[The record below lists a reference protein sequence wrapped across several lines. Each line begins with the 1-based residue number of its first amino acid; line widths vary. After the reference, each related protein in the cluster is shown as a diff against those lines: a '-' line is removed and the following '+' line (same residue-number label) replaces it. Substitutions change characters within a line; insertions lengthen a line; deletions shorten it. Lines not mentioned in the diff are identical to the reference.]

1 MQETDMR
8 IIGRRAGRAGIE
20 IPVLGLGGA
29 PLGDLYA
36 RLPEAEALG
45 TIRTAYDAGIRL
57 FDTAPYYGHGLSE
70 HRFGHVLRQMPRE
83 SYVLSTKVGRWLEPR
98 PIEKVERG
106 IWAGSLAMQP
116 VLDYSYDGTMRAI
129 EQSLQR
135 LGIDRIDILLI
146 HDVDVWTHGSAEA
159 YEQRYR
165 EAVAGAAKALVELRA
180 QGVVRAIGAGINE
193 IGSAERFLREVDLDC
208 LMLAGR
214 YTLLEQ
220 GAIERLLPLAE
231 ARGIR
236 LLIAGPFNSGIL
248 AVGAREGAQYDY
260 KPAASEI
267 RARVA
272 RLEAICVRHQVPLAA
287 AALQFPLGHP
297 AVAAVVPGAVR
308 AEEVRRNLALF
319 RQPIPPALWAE
330 MRAEGLLHPAA
341 PCPA

>member
-1 MQETDMR
+1 MDETSLR
-8 IIGRRAGRAGIE
+8 VIGRRDGRGGVAV
-20 IPVLGLGGA
+20 PVLGLGGA

-36 RLPEAEALG
+36 RLAEAEALG

-83 SYVLSTKVGRWLEPR
+83 SYVLSTKVGRWLAPR
-98 PIEKVERG
+98 AMEHVDRG
-106 IWAGSLAMQP
+106 MWAGSLAMQP
-116 VLDYSYDGTMRAI
+116 VLDYSYDGTKRAV

-146 HDVDVWTHGSAEA
+146 HDVDVWTHGTEEA

-165 EAVAGAAKALVELRA
+165 EVLAGAAKALIELRA
-180 QGVVRAIGAGINE
+180 EGVVRAIGVGVNE
-193 IGSAERFLREVDLDC
+193 SGPAARFAAEVDIDC
-208 LMLAGR
+208 IMLAGR

-220 GAIERLLPLAE
+220 GAMTSLLPLAA

-248 AVGAREGAQYDY
+248 ASGAGEGAQYDY
-260 KPAASEI
+260 KPAPPTI
-267 RARVA
+267 RARVEKLAALCA
-272 RLEAICVRHQVPLAA
+272 RHGVPLAA
-287 AALQFPLGHP
+287 AALQFPLGHE

-308 AEEVRRNLALF
+308 AEEVRRNIALF
-319 RQPIPPALWAE
+319 RQPIPPSLWAE
-330 MRAEGLLHPAA
+330 MKAEGLLHPEA
-341 PCPA
+341 PSPA